1 MTPRVTDALTLG
13 PLTVQDRPAEAW
25 APVSPRA
32 RPRGH
37 SLHVCTAAPWR
48 DPSALPKSE
57 AAQHPSVSAGAQQST
72 CRPKA
77 PFRVGPWACPK

>member
-13 PLTVQDRPAEAW
+13 PLTVQDRPAEARV
-25 APVSPRA
+25 PVSPRA

-37 SLHVCTAAPWR
+37 SLHSCTAAPWR

-57 AAQHPSVSAGAQQST
+57 AAQHPSVGQT
-72 CRPKA
+72 L
-77 PFRVGPWACPK
+77 RVSWGPAVHLPPQGSF